1 MAFFHRKLAF
11 LTGRLMFTPAV
22 GPRSIER
29 MPDDDPISPQVLS
42 GLLMRMFEFA
52 PMAMAITTSD
62 VNNSRYVRV
71 NDAYLKLT
79 GLKWA
84 DIRDRELTTSGA
96 AINSP
101 ARDERRRLLDVEGAY
116 QSQEVDI
123 KRADGTVIPTL
134 ISAQRT
140 EVGERSYDI
149 EILIDISA
157 RANLQRELDKAL
169 IKAARTDALTGL
181 PNRAAYDAYIADS
194 IAQATLARTALMLA
208 FIDLNGFKH
217 INDTLGH
224 AIGDK
229 VLQTVAQRLRDGCRS
244 GDFVARLGGD
254 EFIVVLP
261 IPQENLAAAF
271 PAFQR
276 MMEAVFAPMDL
287 DGRRLNIG
295 AAIGTACLDTGRD
308 TAETLL
314 NRADQ
319 CMYEAKSTGGMLH
332 IVTDDILRSLS

>member
-1 MAFFHRKLAF
+1 
-11 LTGRLMFTPAV
+11 
-22 GPRSIER
+22 

-42 GLLMRMFEFA
+42 GMLMRMFEFA
-52 PMAMAITTSD
+52 PVAMAITTSD
-62 VNNSRYVRV
+62 RVNSRYVKV

-84 DIRDRELTTSGA
+84 DIRDRELAASGA

-123 KRADGTVIPTL
+123 KRADGSVIPTL

-140 EVGERSYDI
+140 EVGDRSYDV
-149 EILIDISA
+149 EILIDVSA
-157 RANLQRELDKAL
+157 RASLQRELDQAL

-181 PNRAAYDAYIADS
+181 PNRAAYDAYIAACIDQEDHS
-194 IAQATLARTALMLA
+194 RTALMLA
-208 FIDLNGFKH
+208 FIDLNSFKR

-229 VLQTVAQRLRDGCRS
+229 VLQTVAHRLREGCRA

-261 IPQENLAAAF
+261 IPQENLVAAF

-276 MMEAVFAPMDL
+276 MMETVFTPMDL
-287 DGRRLNIG
+287 EGRLLNVG
-295 AAIGTACLDTGRD
+295 AAIGTACLDIRTD

-332 IVTDDILRSLS
+332 IVVDDFLRSLRRPDK